1 MKREEL
7 YLQKNYLKEIIT
19 NDFRYIGEIRSIKPI
34 NHNDINSKNFS
45 FMTSSATR
53 KMQKTTT
60 LRLASMGNKTVV
72 AFE

>member
-1 MKREEL
+1 
-7 YLQKNYLKEIIT
+7 
-19 NDFRYIGEIRSIKPI
+19 
-34 NHNDINSKNFS
+34 
-45 FMTSSATR
+45 MTSSATR